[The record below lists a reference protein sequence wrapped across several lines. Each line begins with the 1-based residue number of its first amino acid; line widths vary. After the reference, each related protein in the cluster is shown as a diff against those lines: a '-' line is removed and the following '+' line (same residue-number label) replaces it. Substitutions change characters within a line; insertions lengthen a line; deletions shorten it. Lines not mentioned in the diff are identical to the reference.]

1 MIGILFGLAIY
12 NDVLIDIRFPRVFY
26 KKLLDEKIELNDLQ
40 DIDSQMHKNL
50 LFLLNYTENNLEDTL
65 GLSFEVEVENF
76 GEIHAIELK
85 EGGKNIMINQE
96 NKKEYVDLYLDWK
109 FNKSIQN
116 FFNALYKGFYRV
128 ADKSIF
134 KIIDSKE
141 LELIICG
148 KEDLNFED
156 LEKGSICSDGYT
168 EESLTVKH
176 FWEVIKDFDDN
187 LKKKFLFFLSGCD
200 RAPVKGLTNLRLIIG
215 RQGPDSDKLPTAH
228 TCFNYLLLPDYQNKE
243 KLKKLLLIS
252 IENSEGFG
260 LMWLILLYKSIYS
273 KLCVTNNI
281 YYRN

>member
-26 KKLLDEKIELNDLQ
+26 KKLLNEKLDLS
-40 DIDSQMHKNL
+40 DLEDLDPQMHKNL
-50 LFLLNYTENNLEDTL
+50 VYILNYSENNLEDTL
-65 GLSFEVEVENF
+65 GLCFEVEVENF
-76 GEIHAIELK
+76 GELHAIELK
-85 EGGKNIMINQE
+85 ENGKNIFINQS
-96 NKKEYVDLYLDWK
+96 NKNEYVDLYLDWK
-109 FNKSIQN
+109 FNKSIEN

-156 LEKGSICSDGYT
+156 LEKGSLCSDGYT
-168 EESLTVKH
+168 EDSITVKH
-176 FWEVIKDFDDN
+176 FWEIVKEFDND

-200 RAPVKGLTNLRLIIG
+200 RSPVKGLQNLRLIIG

-260 LMWLILLYKSIYS
+260 LM
-273 KLCVTNNI
+273 
-281 YYRN
+281 